1 MSRVQL
7 AARGHRAEEGCS
19 SALSTPAGAL
29 TRHSCW
35 EAAAASA
42 SHGMTGMWSAC
53 ARRIV
58 STGRKGWC
66 RRAAPTHLGGR
77 LSTVW
82 MFASAQDQ
90 RGEQRA
96 KRQRLLSEA
105 MTARI
110 KRGMIRCGLRL
121 WSFAP

>member
-1 MSRVQL
+1 
-7 AARGHRAEEGCS
+7 
-19 SALSTPAGAL
+19 
-29 TRHSCW
+29 
-35 EAAAASA
+35 
-42 SHGMTGMWSAC
+42 
-53 ARRIV
+53 
-58 STGRKGWC
+58 
-66 RRAAPTHLGGR
+66 
-77 LSTVW
+77 